1 MRTMKLKIFFSY
13 RLVVFDYRTPNELS
27 EDSPREP
34 TQSNV
39 QQQEDLEGK
48 SSSTRPGRSGIVYDE
63 SGNPWDAE
71 ELEKK
76 QKNPYR
82 WFIDKQREKQRAKG
96 PSQDEQAATAMV
108 CILHI

>member
-1 MRTMKLKIFFSY
+1 MRKMRLNIFFSY
-13 RLVVFDYRTPNELS
+13 RLVVFENRTPNELS
-27 EDSPREP
+27 EGSPREP

-39 QQQEDLEGK
+39 QQKEDLDGK

-63 SGNPWDAE
+63 LGNPWDAE

-108 CILHI
+108 CMPRI